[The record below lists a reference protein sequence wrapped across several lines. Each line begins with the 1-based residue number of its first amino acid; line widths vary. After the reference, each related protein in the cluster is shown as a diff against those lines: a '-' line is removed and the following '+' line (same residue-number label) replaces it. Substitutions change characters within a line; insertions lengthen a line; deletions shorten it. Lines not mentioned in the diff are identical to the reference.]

1 MRLLTQNLLV
11 CNKRTCQA
19 AGVVNFPLRL
29 NVTTWSDY
37 DDDSV
42 MPCTRPLM
50 AKLVEKIDWPALRQ
64 TVSTVSKSIFH
75 FDFDVFVDL
84 VGLGCRPPRDL

>member
-29 NVTTWSDY
+29 NVTSWNDF
-37 DDDSV
+37 DDDAT
-42 MPCTRPLM
+42 MPCTQPLM
-50 AKLVEKIDWPALRQ
+50 AKLAEKLEWAALRE
-64 TVSTVSKSIFH
+64 TVASVGSPLTRLREFNFAVFCAHSST
-75 FDFDVFVDL
+75 
-84 VGLGCRPPRDL
+84 GA